1 MTSSR
6 AFRAAAAFG
15 VLTFLVACG
24 ANNPPAVSGAS
35 TALRE
40 PTTRVPSSSEES
52 VAYQINPEHTGA
64 VKRGLRLPVKV
75 LWSTDPDGAQPVG
88 YPVVANGIVVV
99 AAGSDLVAINATN
112 GTRLWRQGS
121 PSGDAWIGPAY
132 DNGMIFASP
141 SEQSS
146 SNYSGI
152 YAFDQKTGSPIW
164 SAPAPGQVFFSSAPT
179 AENGAVY
186 TAGAGAGGTLYAYDE
201 SAGTLKWAA
210 SVENGQDSSPVVTSK
225 GVYVSYVCPQTYDFK
240 PSNGKQIWHFNGYC
254 EGGGGSTP
262 VLYHGLLYVGD
273 SSTLSGYNGLI
284 LTAKNGKVAG
294 GFNSY
299 YPPAFSGKLGYF
311 TTSYRSTLA
320 QLEARKVPS
329 MKLAWKVTLSSDAF
343 VTPPLVAG
351 KIVYIVTAGGFLF
364 GYDAQ
369 SGKQKVQ
376 ITLGSGGSYRGFSP
390 ALAFGS
396 NELIVPN
403 GQYLIAIEGS

>member
-15 VLTFLVACG
+15 VLAFLAACG
-24 ANNPPAVSGAS
+24 ANNPPAVPGAS
-35 TALRE
+35 ASRRE

-52 VAYQINPEHTGA
+52 VAYQVNPAHTGA
-64 VKRGLRLPVKV
+64 VKQGLRLPLKV
-75 LWSTDPDGAQPVG
+75 LWSADPDGSKPVG
-88 YPVVANGIVVV
+88 YPIVANGVVVV
-99 AAGSDLVAINATN
+99 AADADLIGIDASTGN
-112 GTRLWRQGS
+112 RLWRQSAPGGYAWVGS
-121 PSGDAWIGPAY
+121 AY
-132 DNGMIFASP
+132 DNGTIFAIP
-141 SEQSS
+141 TEA
-146 SNYSGI
+146 SGSAYVEM
-152 YAFDQKTGSPIW
+152 YAFDEKTGKLLW
-164 SAPAPGQVFFSSAPT
+164 SAPAPGQSFFSSPPT
-179 AENGAVY
+179 ASDGAVY
-186 TAGAGAGGTLYAYDE
+186 TAGAGDGGTVYAFDE
-201 SAGTLKWAA
+201 STGALKWTA
-210 SVENGQDSSPVVTSK
+210 SVDGGDDSSPVVTSK
-225 GVYVSYVCPQTYDFK
+225 GVYVSYPSPQTYDFK
-240 PSNGKQIWHFNGYC
+240 PSTGKQLWHFKGYGD
-254 EGGGGSTP
+254 GGGGTTP
-262 VLYHGLLYVGD
+262 ALFRGLLFAGD
-273 SSTLSGYNGLI
+273 SSTLTGYNGLI

-299 YPPAFSGKLGYF
+299 YTPAFSGKLGYF
-311 TTSYRSTLA
+311 TTTSHSTLS